1 MRPRAAL
8 QSRQSNAKPLEFFR
22 EFLRKPKEV
31 GSLIPS
37 SRFLVRRV
45 LRLGEVDRAGVVVEL
60 GAGTGVIT
68 RQILARIP
76 LESKL
81 VAIEI
86 NRDFARVLGQTYA
99 RDSRFHLFNGSA
111 EDLDRALAR
120 IGKSEADLVVSG
132 IPFSTLD
139 RGVGTRVLEAARR
152 VLAPGGRLV
161 AYQFRTRVRR
171 IAEPLF
177 GPAEIHAELLN
188 LPPMRVYVWRRD
200 RR

>member
-1 MRPRAAL
+1 MKARLDHA
-8 QSRQSNAKPLEFFR
+8 RQPTTKPLEFFR
-22 EFLRKPKEV
+22 GFLRKPKEV

-45 LRLGEVDRAGVVVEL
+45 LRLGEVDRARVIVEL

-81 VAIEI
+81 LAIEI
-86 NRDFARVLGQTYA
+86 NPAFARVLQKTYA
-99 RDSRFHLFNGSA
+99 RDSRFHLFRGSA
-111 EDLDRALAR
+111 ERLDEALAR
-120 IGKSEADLVVSG
+120 IGEREADLVVSG

-139 RGVGTRVLEAARR
+139 RGVGMRVLLAARR
-152 VLAPGGRLV
+152 ALAPGGRLV

-188 LPPMRVYVWRRD
+188 LPPMRVYVWRRE

>member
-1 MRPRAAL
+1 MPRSQL
-8 QSRQSNAKPLEFFR
+8 RHQETGRPLEFFKG
-22 EFLRKPKEV
+22 FLRKPKEV

-37 SRFLVRRV
+37 SRFLVRKV
-45 LRLGEVDRAGVVVEL
+45 LRVGEVDRANVVVEL

-76 LESKL
+76 LHSKL
-81 VAIEI
+81 IAIEI
-86 NRDFARVLGQTYA
+86 NPDFARTLERTHG
-99 RDSRFHLFNGSA
+99 RDSRFNLYLGSA
-111 EDLDRALAR
+111 ERLDDALAKFGER
-120 IGKSEADLVVSG
+120 EADLVVSG

-139 RGVGTRVLEAARR
+139 RGVGRRVLEAARLA
-152 VLAPGGRLV
+152 LAPGGRLV
-161 AYQFRTRVRR
+161 AYQFRTRVRS

-188 LPPMRVYVWRRD
+188 LPPMRVYVWRRE